1 MIQIENRAEES
12 DDGEDDDH
20 AAYYLIDNYDAVGI
34 KFVPNL
40 VDEPGESEPPQ
51 QGSEDDAE
59 IPYSHFYRH
68 IRYDESK
75 LREGGH
81 EEEHDE
87 RIGECNEKSR
97 NKVVKISAFAARNRT
112 DGLHR
117 IAPESIDT
125 ECQQQNAAKKL
136 QIKDVFIHIVE
147 YETHSVSSQ
156 QRIEY
161 IAKRRAYTC
170 HETIPASL
178 VQRTLYAKHPYRTQ
192 RCRHDDT
199 YNKALPQY
207 VQYGFNLNHG
217 CKDSANQGKYKA
229 KNEFL
234 TLVHPHACPITKAD
248 DASKW
253 YMKQKQHLHGS

>member
-1 MIQIENRAEES
+1 M
-12 DDGEDDDH
+12 
-20 AAYYLIDNYDAVGI
+20 
-34 KFVPNL
+34 
-40 VDEPGESEPPQ
+40 
-51 QGSEDDAE
+51 
-59 IPYSHFYRH
+59 
-68 IRYDESK
+68 
-75 LREGGH
+75 
-81 EEEHDE
+81 
-87 RIGECNEKSR
+87 
-97 NKVVKISAFAARNRT
+97 KISALAARNRT

-147 YETHSVSSQ
+147 YETHSVSRQ

-229 KNEFL
+229 KNEF
-234 TLVHPHACPITKAD
+234 
-248 DASKW
+248 
-253 YMKQKQHLHGS
+253 